1 MDAEPGCRAAR
12 LYFLGFFF
20 WCFVQLFCLKP
31 MLLQRRGCDSL
42 GLTAVLC
49 QYGIQT
55 GKNWHSSLQTLLSF
69 PLPCR
74 SEAGIHKEI
83 KTKELQLQTEKILLH
98 GSVPHGSPTA
108 AGFYFWNFLS
118 YLEIHLCI
126 GGKLSLDRDKGQGE
140 ES

>member
-1 MDAEPGCRAAR
+1 MQSQAAELPGCI
-12 LYFLGFFF
+12 FWVFF

-83 KTKELQLQTEKILLH
+83 KTN
-98 GSVPHGSPTA
+98 SPLYWRKPFF
-108 AGFYFWNFLS
+108 G
-118 YLEIHLCI
+118 E
-126 GGKLSLDRDKGQGE
+126 RDKGQGE